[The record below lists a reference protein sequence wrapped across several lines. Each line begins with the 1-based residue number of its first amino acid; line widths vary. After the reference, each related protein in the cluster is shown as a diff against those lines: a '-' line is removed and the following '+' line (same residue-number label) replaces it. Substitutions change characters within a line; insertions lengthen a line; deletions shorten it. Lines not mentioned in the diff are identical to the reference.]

1 MKNEKSEIT
10 QKVISTPFRK
20 TAKGRIYIP
29 TMDFI
34 NFLNFLNFY
43 RAKVNG
49 MLEYVQVKDNLVK
62 IVDKPFMIEVCLDWL
77 ENNFE
82 SYSNDG
88 FTIKDVLES
97 WVAKIRVLMDE
108 KTLYFLPTIEIQ
120 LHLDTE
126 NESYFYFKNTA
137 VKVDKD
143 SITLVDYRDLNGNV
157 LEEQIIDREFKLP
170 KIGLSKTSVPFQ
182 KFINNI
188 SNQLNNRIDSFVS
201 VIGFMLHR
209 FQNPANSKAII
220 LLDGTINE
228 LNIVSGGSGKSLFV
242 KGLSYMRSLCDIS
255 GKDFDSRNNFSFQR
269 VSPQTNIVAINDIK
283 ENQNF
288 EMFYGRVTDGFTISK
303 KYKTDIYVPFCLS
316 PKMIITSNYLLKA
329 PLGNSTERRR
339 YEIEFSEHY
348 GKHLTVFEDFEHY
361 FFEDWNADQWNEFSM
376 YMICCIQ
383 KYLNTG
389 LIQADSINLNERRL
403 INDVGIELI
412 EFLDEEL
419 LRSKKL
425 HKKELFQTFVKGGY
439 VSYKYQPTQ
448 KSFTTRLKKYFDYK
462 GIDYVETP
470 SNTKIYFEVVDE
482 VPSINYTTISDISV
496 DYKTV
501 DTANKMTRLAKKLTE
516 HFAKDTEGVLAI
528 DLETTGLDP
537 HSEEIVCMS
546 FTFKERT
553 GYNIIF
559 PKHKTKVI
567 SFIQPI
573 LPFLEKE
580 TITKVFH
587 NAKFDLKFLQLYEI
601 AINGEVKD
609 TMIMDYLLDPNR
621 KTHGLKEISKLHL
634 NYSQVSYE
642 KLTKEKS
649 IREVPLEELTLYAC
663 EDTDQTFQL
672 FHHINNQLKL
682 KL

>member
-1 MKNEKSEIT
+1 MKNEKNEIT

-34 NFLNFLNFY
+34 NFLNFLDFY

-49 MLEYVQVKDNLVK
+49 VFEYVQVKSNLVK
-62 IVDKPFMIEVCLDWL
+62 IVDKPFMIQVCLDWL

-170 KIGLSKTSVPFQ
+170 KSGSSKTSVPFQ
-182 KFINNI
+182 KFISNI
-188 SNQLNNRIDSFVS
+188 SNQLINRIDSFES

-209 FQNPANSKAII
+209 FQNPANSKAVI

-242 KGLSYMRSLCDIS
+242 KGLSYMRNLCDIS

-537 HSEEIVCMS
+537 HGEEIICMS

-642 KLTKEKS
+642 ELSKEKS

-672 FHHINNQLKL
+672 YRHINNQLNSKL
-682 KL
+682 

>member
-1 MKNEKSEIT
+1 MKNEKNEIT

-29 TMDFI
+29 TMDFL
-34 NFLNFLNFY
+34 NFLSFLNFF
-43 RAKVNG
+43 RAKING
-49 MLEYVQVKDNLVK
+49 VLEYVQVKGNLVK

-77 ENNFE
+77 KNNFE

-88 FTIKDVLES
+88 FTIKDVMEA
-97 WVAKIRVLMDE
+97 WVAKVRVLMDE
-108 KTLYFLPTIEIQ
+108 KTLYFLPTFEIQ

-126 NESYFYFKNTA
+126 NASYLYFKNTV
-137 VKVDKD
+137 VKLHKET
-143 SITLVDYRDLNGNV
+143 ITLVDYQNLDGQV
-157 LEEQIIDREFKLP
+157 LEQQIINRDFKLP
-170 KIGLSKTSVPFQ
+170 RQELSALNTPFQ
-182 KFINNI
+182 RFICNI
-188 SNQLNNRIDSFVS
+188 SNQLPDRVNAFES
-201 VIGFMLHR
+201 VIGYMLHR
-209 FQNPANSKAII
+209 YQNPANSKAVI

-242 KGLSYMRSLCDIS
+242 KGLSYMRNLCDIS

-303 KYKTDIYVPFCLS
+303 KYKTDIYVPFSLS

-348 GKHLTVFEDFEHY
+348 GKHLTVFEDFAHY
-361 FFEDWNADQWNEFSM
+361 FFDDWNTDQWNEFSM

-389 LIQADSINLNERRL
+389 LVQADSINLNERRL

-462 GIDYVETP
+462 GINYVETP
-470 SNTKIYFEVVDE
+470 SNTKMYFEVVDE

-501 DTANKMTRLAKKLTE
+501 NTANKMTRLAKKLTE
-516 HFAKDTEGVLAI
+516 HFSKDTDRVLAI
-528 DLETTGLDP
+528 DLETTGLDA
-537 HSEEIVCMS
+537 HNDEIICMS
-546 FTFKERT
+546 LTFKKHT
-553 GYNIIF
+553 GYNVVF

-573 LPFLEKE
+573 LPFLKNE

-587 NAKFDLKFLQLYEI
+587 NAKFDFKFLQLYEI

-609 TMIMDYLLDPNR
+609 TMILDYLLDPNR
-621 KTHGLKEISKLHL
+621 KTRGLKEISKLHL
-634 NYSQVSYE
+634 NYSQISYE

-672 FHHINNQLKL
+672 YHHINNQLKF